1 MVARGEADPVI
12 VRMARENDA
21 YIVSCD
27 SDYHLYQ
34 LSQGFVSLWYLN
46 LETLTGPSFQL
57 ADVFG
62 TIGAKGAALWAT
74 IIGNTFVSFE
84 QLQVINDYSLNK
96 KKINTNNLLIVGDS
110 ADAYVDKRHWTT
122 IQLFLLR
129 FIQKV
134 GTDGAYK
141 QLITLV
147 PQTDRDQFDQIMG
160 SYINIQQESSLS
172 TRNDND
178 IPRDIEERFIA
189 GELDR
194 KLIEILI
201 NRELPTCW
209 QDLSSLNCRLLL
221 PICHILLKGNYQ
233 NGENASINPIIAYK
247 EHQYNLFEMF
257 KSEDMPLLYDVPY
270 LPENNRRD
278 YVLYCIHF
286 ALQSQADECWNQVNE
301 DYILWLSLLKL
312 WYHKQQN
319 KTSFVELVLRALIIS
334 FLKHVLLDTY
344 NEKGKIQTLFI

>member
-1 MVARGEADPVI
+1 VPDKK
-12 VRMARENDA
+12 
-21 YIVSCD
+21 
-27 SDYHLYQ
+27 Q
-34 LSQGFVSLWYLN
+34 F
-46 LETLTGPSFQL
+46 FQWL
-57 ADVFG
+57 
-62 TIGAKGAALWAT
+62 
-74 IIGNTFVSFE
+74 
-84 QLQVINDYSLNK
+84 
-96 KKINTNNLLIVGDS
+96 DS

-122 IQLFLLR
+122 TQLFLLR

-160 SYINIQQESSLS
+160 SYINIQQEPSLS
-172 TRNDND
+172 TRNNND
-178 IPRDIEERFIA
+178 IHCDIEERFIA

-233 NGENASINPIIAYK
+233 NGENASVNPIIAYK

-257 KSEDMPLLYDVPY
+257 KSEDMPLLYDVPF

-286 ALQSQADECWNQVNE
+286 ALQSQADECWDQVNE

-312 WYHKQQN
+312 WYHIQQN
-319 KTSFVELVLRALIIS
+319 KTSFVQLVLRALIIS